1 MPCCAAYWRAEGHR
15 RRLPGQIHSH
25 SYEPRKEDGHGG
37 IRRITTRQGES
48 LANDGAV
55 QAVFIRHE
63 SGAELEGMRG
73 APHALA
79 SHSLVSCMQVL
90 AILRSHLGERHAK
103 TLEAV
108 RQLRELETKR
118 QKSAST
124 RRHGHGAHAR
134 HAQVIVLKF
143 GAALRRLT
151 RTPCEH
157 REARAYVFATFA
169 VGIVTAETFMSAVQ
183 MMELPKKESSVG
195 RALIRR

>member
-1 MPCCAAYWRAEGHR
+1 
-15 RRLPGQIHSH
+15 
-25 SYEPRKEDGHGG
+25 
-37 IRRITTRQGES
+37 
-48 LANDGAV
+48 
-55 QAVFIRHE
+55 
-63 SGAELEGMRG
+63 
-73 APHALA
+73 
-79 SHSLVSCMQVL
+79 MQVL

-134 HAQVIVLKF
+134 HAQVIVIPLKF
-143 GAALRRLT
+143 EAALRRLT